1 MSIMGNDIK
10 GRSDTNCSGFTSNYT
25 YIYYICLF
33 IYSGKVELYGGLFPV
48 YDVRSDIMNPTEV
61 LDVLLNTD
69 CSSDVIC
76 H

>member
-1 MSIMGNDIK
+1 MTSKEGVILFVLD
-10 GRSDTNCSGFTSNYT
+10 SPQLYSNYT

-48 YDVRSDIMNPTEV
+48 YDVQSDPTEV